1 MEEDRGTRRLEG
13 IDLEST
19 APVDAGDSQEYVLPW
34 VVELR
39 IVGTPS
45 VIQVQVKDELVIG
58 RSDPKSN
65 DPPDIDL
72 EPFDAYQKGV
82 SRRHATLVIQNNRLM
97 IRDMGSSNGT
107 YLNRRGLR
115 EGENYRIR
123 HGDTITIGKLEMQV
137 LFAVMPSSKEADKTQ
152 PTRFEIPVLGNG
164 ELILI
169 VDDDADVA
177 VVIGG
182 VLEQAGFK
190 VVMAHTYTEAISMIN
205 MRMPAALLFE
215 LILPD
220 RSGLDL
226 VSFVRDRKG
235 AKDVPLLVVSSIT
248 GGYQMGQAIDAGVD
262 VFMCKPVGVDELLRG
277 MSKVFPKM
285 KA

>member
-1 MEEDRGTRRLEG
+1 MDDERGTRRLDG
-13 IDLEST
+13 LDIESL

-39 IVGTPS
+39 VVGTPS
-45 VIQVQVKDELVIG
+45 VIQVQVKEELLIG
-58 RSDPKSN
+58 RSDPKSQ
-65 DPPDIDL
+65 DRPDIDL
-72 EPFDAYQKGV
+72 EAFEGYQKGV
-82 SRRHATLVIQNNRLM
+82 SRRHAVIAIHNNRLI
-97 IRDMGSSNGT
+97 IRDLGSANGT
-107 YLNRRGLR
+107 YLNRRALR
-115 EGENYRIR
+115 EGEQYRVR
-123 HGDTITIGKLEMQV
+123 HGDTITIGKLELQV
-137 LFAVMPSSKEADKTQ
+137 LFAVMPSSKEQDKTQ
-152 PTRFEIPVLGNG
+152 PTRFEIP
-164 ELILI
+164 LIGRGQHLLI

-177 VVIGG
+177 FVLGG

-190 VVMAHTYTEAISMIN
+190 ATVARTYTEAVSVIN
-205 MRMPAALLFE
+205 TQMPAALLFE

-277 MSKVFPKM
+277 ISKVFPGR
-285 KA
+285 AG